1 MEFKRINA
9 REKEREIYNM
19 IFDIYNKENEMTNI
33 LIGKRIRWRG
43 KERKDVETNLYRLCT
58 IFLL

>member
-33 LIGKRIRWRG
+33 LIGKKIRWRG